1 MLTSISNRVK
11 LSARRRLGDSRSM
24 AKSKVMSKD
33 VEMGGTV
40 NIYEVMDT
48 DTDQDEQEQMEV
60 GSQPVGDQMEM
71 EVVEGSDTQDEY
83 MELEL
88 MKTTQ
93 KKVNNMAD
101 VVMKEVVED
110 RTMMDVAVKT
120 FRQKLE
126 PKQNIK

>member
-1 MLTSISNRVK
+1 MWRW
-11 LSARRRLGDSRSM
+11 
-24 AKSKVMSKD
+24 
-33 VEMGGTV
+33 GGTV
-40 NIYEVMDT
+40 NMYEVMDT
-48 DTDQDEQEQMEV
+48 DTDQNEQEQMEV

-71 EVVEGSDTQDEY
+71 EVVEGSNTQDEY

-110 RTMMDVAVKT
+110 RTMMDVVVKT
-120 FRQKLE
+120 IRQKLE
-126 PKQNIK
+126 PGPEDGEREAHRQGAGGEG